1 MSKPHGKTAFELL
14 GTGGNA
20 VAITPSDS
28 TDLVTRSRALFVGG
42 AGNLNVRMA
51 GGMDCVFTS
60 VTAGTLLPIQVDR
73 VYATST
79 TATNIVAVY

>member
-1 MSKPHGKTAFELL
+1 MSKPHGKSAFELL

-20 VAITPSDS
+20 VAISPDNN
-28 TDLVTRSRALFVGG
+28 TDLVTRSRALFIGG

-51 GGMDCVFTS
+51 GGMDCVFTG

-73 VYATST
+73 IYSTST
-79 TATNIVAVY
+79 TATTIVSIY